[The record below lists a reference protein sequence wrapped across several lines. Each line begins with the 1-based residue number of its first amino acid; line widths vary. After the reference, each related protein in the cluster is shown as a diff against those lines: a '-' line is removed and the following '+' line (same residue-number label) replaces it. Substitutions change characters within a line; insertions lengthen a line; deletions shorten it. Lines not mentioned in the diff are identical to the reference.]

1 MLMAAEP
8 PPASRVFLVD
18 DHPLV
23 RQGLATVLAQ
33 AGFTVCGEAGN
44 GAETLRHSQLASA
57 ELAIVDLA
65 LGDENGL
72 DLIAA
77 LRARGVRVL
86 VYTMHEEP
94 SRVTGAL
101 AAGAGGYVTK
111 REVGQYL
118 VEAVRGVLAGKP
130 YVSPRA
136 AAVLAKSEPSR
147 CAHDPS
153 LSEQQRHVYRL
164 LGEGASADEIAAEL
178 QLSPRT
184 VESYCARMIEKLGLS
199 GMKELRRQAI
209 AARVSGLP

>member
-1 MLMAAEP
+1 MNGEP
-8 PPASRVFLVD
+8 RSASRVFLVD

-23 RQGLATVLAQ
+23 RQGLTAVLAQ

-44 GAETLRHSQLASA
+44 GSETLHHPQLASA
-57 ELAIVDLA
+57 DVAILDLA
-65 LGDENGL
+65 LGEENGV

-77 LRARGVRVL
+77 LRERGIRVL
-86 VYTMHEEP
+86 VYTMYEEP

-118 VEAVRGVLAGKP
+118 VEAVHEVLAGKL

-136 AAVLAKSEPSR
+136 ASGLANQAAKR
-147 CAHDPS
+147 CVDDVS

-184 VESYCARMIEKLGLS
+184 VESYCARMIEKLGLT

-209 AARVSGLP
+209 ADRLSSPR